1 MRLLKK
7 INYIYNLK
15 HNIKA
20 MGYYNTT
27 SESAQQLE
35 VFKKKTETQTH
46 KILEFFKDQPAV
58 EYGASRVHLALFGN
72 NTPITSTR
80 RSISNLVKDEKLE
93 YSGRMRIGNY
103 GRNEKLIKLKTV

>member
-20 MGYYNTT
+20 MEYYNTT
-27 SESAQQLE
+27 SESGEQLQA
-35 VFKKKTETQTH
+35 FKKKTKTQTD

-72 NTPITSTR
+72 NTPMTSTR

-93 YSGRMRIGNY
+93 YSGRMRKGNY

>member
-1 MRLLKK
+1 MRQSKK

-20 MGYYNTT
+20 MEYYNTT
-27 SESAQQLE
+27 NESGEQLQA
-35 VFKKKTETQTH
+35 FKKKTKTQSD
-46 KILEFFKDQPAV
+46 KILEFFREQPAV

-72 NTPITSTR
+72 NTPMTSTR

-93 YSGRMRIGNY
+93 YSGRMRKGNY
-103 GRNEKLIKLKTV
+103 GRNEKLIKLK